1 VFTRLRLAAVLTAP
15 LGPRTGRFVTLA
27 LPLAPRTVP
36 KSPDRALPAARR
48 AAPYSPSP
56 PNSHFKPL
64 KREPNPDAYIEQL
77 IRQVIL
83 TAPGERIHRPDFGG
97 GLQRQVFALNSFAT
111 AVIAEPI
118 VYQALDRWLGGLI
131 RVEKVEATAQDATM
145 LVAITYVVLQRGVR
159 RYLNL
164 EVGA

>member
-1 VFTRLRLAAVLTAP
+1 MSQRTARLKFPLAVDQGLGRLRE
-15 LGPRTGRFVTLA
+15 
-27 LPLAPRTVP
+27 
-36 KSPDRALPAARR
+36 
-48 AAPYSPSP
+48 
-56 PNSHFKPL
+56 
-64 KREPNPDAYIEQL
+64 EPNPDAYIEQL

-97 GLQRQVFALNSFAT
+97 GLQRQVFALNSFAG
-111 AVIAEPI
+111 AVVAEPI

-131 RVEKVEATAQDATM
+131 RVEKVEATANDAT
-145 LVAITYVVLQRGVR
+145 LTVAITYVILQRGVR